1 LQRFGKKVKEGLK
14 LPLLLLANRVACYF
28 VVLFQT
34 PTVHLRIEREFVLL
48 PQKIHHF
55 DYRNR
60 LKKEIESINR

>member
-14 LPLLLLANRVACYF
+14 LPLLQLENRVACYF
-28 VVLFQT
+28 VALFQS
-34 PTVHLRIEREFVLL
+34 PTVQSRIETVLVLL
-48 PQKIHHF
+48 LEKIRHL